1 MVTLFHKDNVT
12 KFVFYIIKINCMN
25 ELLELLKTTD
35 ADQLAQVVDFTRAT
49 STNYKELAM
58 ALAIGFG
65 AIGPGIG
72 VGMIGK
78 GALEAIGRN
87 PNAAG
92 KIQSGA
98 ILYIAF
104 AEAIAIYALVIAFI
118 IGFAM

>member
-1 MVTLFHKDNVT
+1 
-12 KFVFYIIKINCMN
+12 MN
-25 ELLELLKTTD
+25 ELAQQLAALD
-35 ADQLAQVVDFTRAT
+35 AANLGLVMDFTKAQVV
-49 STNYKELAM
+49 NYKELAM
-58 ALAIGFG
+58 ALAIGLG

-104 AEAIAIYALVIAFI
+104 AEAVAIYALVIAFI